1 MQVVVGVSN
10 RHVHLS
16 QTDFDIL
23 FKNIKVEKV
32 KDLLQPGQYVS
43 NLKVSIKT
51 EKNIFENVRV
61 VMPVRSYTQVEV
73 SKTDSYYLGI
83 NPPIRTSGDLTGAE
97 IVTIEGP
104 TGSITKS
111 CVIIA
116 ERHIH
121 INPVDREKYGLKDKK
136 QVSIRVGREKSAILY
151 NVFLKESLDGVLEC
165 HLDTD
170 DANANFIKTGDLIEI
185 IDD

>member
-73 SKTDSYYLGI
+73 SKTDS
-83 NPPIRTSGDLTGAE
+83 D
-97 IVTIEGP
+97 
-104 TGSITKS
+104 
-111 CVIIA
+111 
-116 ERHIH
+116 
-121 INPVDREKYGLKDKK
+121 
-136 QVSIRVGREKSAILY
+136 
-151 NVFLKESLDGVLEC
+151 
-165 HLDTD
+165 
-170 DANANFIKTGDLIEI
+170 
-185 IDD
+185 